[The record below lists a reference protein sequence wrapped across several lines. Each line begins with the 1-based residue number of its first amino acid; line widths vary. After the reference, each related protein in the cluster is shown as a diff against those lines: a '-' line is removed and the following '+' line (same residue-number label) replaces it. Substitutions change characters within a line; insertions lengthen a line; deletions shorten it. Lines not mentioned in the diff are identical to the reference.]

1 MGSVAVGSRRTFVVR
16 MEVSMRRL
24 VTSVLLLLLLAAQPA
39 LAASGTALGV
49 DPAARLEDKAGTK
62 TLVVGTDVF
71 IGDRVVTDAKGL
83 VQIKFSDRTELVV
96 GPRSA
101 LVIEDYLLREDGSGG
116 KFAINALS
124 GTFRFV
130 TGGAPKDR
138 YLITTPTGTIGVR
151 GTAFDLNVLTD
162 HFSLLLF
169 HGAVIVCNNDKK
181 CITVDDFCDVGM
193 ADLTD
198 AKLLGNTEDFV
209 GAERT
214 SMRGMFPWAVSE
226 SDLLSA
232 FRVDRARE
240 CLNRSPN
247 TGTPDS
253 LVKSDDDP
261 PPPNRN
267 GDIKLGS
274 SN

>member
-1 MGSVAVGSRRTFVVR
+1 
-16 MEVSMRRL
+16 MRSL
-24 VTSVLLLLLLAAQPA
+24 LISIALLLVAAQPA
-39 LAASGTALGV
+39 FAASGTALGV
-49 DPAARLEDKAGTK
+49 DPAARLEDKTGTK

-71 IGDRVVTDAKGL
+71 IGDRVVTDARGL

-96 GPRSA
+96 GPRSS

-130 TGGAPKDR
+130 TGAAPKDR

-151 GTAFDLNVLTD
+151 GTAFDLNVHDD
-162 HFSLLLF
+162 HYSLLLF
-169 HGAVIVCNNDKK
+169 HGAVVMCNKSNK

-198 AKLLGNTEDFV
+198 AKLLGNSEDFV

-232 FRVDRARE
+232 FWVAQARE
-240 CLNRSPN
+240 CLNRAVVPSQPDAGGATIGDTPPPSRGFQTGPSPN
-247 TGTPDS
+247 GP
-253 LVKSDDDP
+253 
-261 PPPNRN
+261 
-267 GDIKLGS
+267 
-274 SN
+274 

>member
-1 MGSVAVGSRRTFVVR
+1 
-16 MEVSMRRL
+16 MRRL
-24 VTSVLLLLLLAAQPA
+24 VTSIALLLLALQPA
-39 LAASGTALGV
+39 FAASGTALGV

-96 GPRSA
+96 GPRSS

-138 YLITTPTGTIGVR
+138 YIIKTPTGTVGVR
-151 GTAFDLNVLTD
+151 GTAFDMNVHQD
-162 HFSLLLF
+162 HSSLLLF
-169 HGAVIVCNNDKK
+169 HGTVIMCTLANQ
-181 CITVDDFCDVGM
+181 CIDVSDVCDVGM
-193 ADLTD
+193 FDLSQ
-198 AKLLGNTEDFV
+198 AKLLGNTHDFT
-209 GAERT
+209 GQERNT
-214 SMRGMFPWAVSE
+214 MRGMFPWAISE

-232 FRVDRARE
+232 FWVAQARE
-240 CLNRSPN
+240 CFLRST
-247 TGTPDS
+247 TGAPDS
-253 LVKSDDDP
+253 LVKSDDEEP
-261 PPPNRN
+261 LRNRKI
-267 GDIKLGS
+267 D
-274 SN
+274 

>member
-1 MGSVAVGSRRTFVVR
+1 
-16 MEVSMRRL
+16 MRRL
-24 VTSVLLLLLLAAQPA
+24 LTSIALLLLAAQPA
-39 LAASGTALGV
+39 FAASGTALGV
-49 DPAARLEDKAGTK
+49 DPAARLEDKSGTK

-83 VQIKFSDRTELVV
+83 VQIRFSDRTKLVV
-96 GPRSA
+96 GPRSS
-101 LVIEDYLLREDGSGG
+101 LVIEDYLLRDDGSGG

-138 YLITTPTGTIGVR
+138 YLITTPTGTVGVR
-151 GTAFDLNVLTD
+151 GTAFDLNVHSD

-169 HGAVIVCNNDKK
+169 HGAVLMCNKAKK
-181 CITVDDFCDVGM
+181 CVTVDDFCDVGM

-226 SDLLSA
+226 SDLMSPFWVA
-232 FRVDRARE
+232 QARE
-240 CLNRSPN
+240 CLNRAVVPN
-247 TGTPDS
+247 DTDAGNANTDSTPQPRGRFQDIQTGPGNS
-253 LVKSDDDP
+253 IP
-261 PPPNRN
+261 
-267 GDIKLGS
+267 
-274 SN
+274 

>member
-1 MGSVAVGSRRTFVVR
+1 
-16 MEVSMRRL
+16 MRRL
-24 VTSVLLLLLLAAQPA
+24 VTSIALLLLLAAQPA
-39 LAASGTALGV
+39 FAASGTALGV
-49 DPAARLEDKAGTK
+49 DPAARLEAKAGTK
-62 TLVVGTDVF
+62 TLVIGTDVF

-96 GPRSA
+96 GPRSS

-151 GTAFDLNVLTD
+151 GTAFDLNVHDD
-162 HFSLLLF
+162 HASLLLF
-169 HGAVIVCNNDKK
+169 HGAVIMCNLDNK

-193 ADLTD
+193 FDFTE
-198 AKLLGNTEDFV
+198 AKLLGNTDDFV
-209 GAERT
+209 GTERT

-226 SDLLSA
+226 SDLMSA
-232 FRVDRARE
+232 FRVAQARE
-240 CLNRSPN
+240 CLNRAVVPN
-247 TGTPDS
+247 QTDAGGANR
-253 LVKSDDDP
+253 DDP
-261 PPPNRN
+261 PQPRDNDRQT
-267 GDIKLGS
+267 DL
-274 SN
+274 SNNP

>member
-1 MGSVAVGSRRTFVVR
+1 
-16 MEVSMRRL
+16 MRRL
-24 VTSVLLLLLLAAQPA
+24 VTSSVLLPLLAAQPA
-39 LAASGTALGV
+39 FAASGTALGV

-83 VQIKFSDRTELVV
+83 VQIRFSDRTKLVV
-96 GPRSA
+96 GPRSS

-138 YLITTPTGTIGVR
+138 YEITTPTGTVGVR
-151 GTAFDLNVLTD
+151 GTAFDLNVHDD

-169 HGAVIVCNNDKK
+169 HGAVVICNKADK

-226 SDLLSA
+226 SDLMGA
-232 FRVDRARE
+232 FWVAQARE
-240 CLNRSPN
+240 CLNRAVN
-247 TGTPDS
+247 TSTPDS
-253 LVKSDDDP
+253 LVKPDDDP
-261 PPPNRN
+261 AKQRR
-267 GDIKLGS
+267 GDIQFGP

>member
-1 MGSVAVGSRRTFVVR
+1 ML
-16 MEVSMRRL
+16 RL
-24 VTSVLLLLLLAAQPA
+24 LSSIALLLLVAQPV
-39 LAASGTALGV
+39 LAASGTAVGV

-83 VQIKFSDRTELVV
+83 VQLRFSDKTKLVV

-138 YLITTPTGTIGVR
+138 YQITTPTGTIGVR
-151 GTAFDLNVLTD
+151 GTAFDLNVHED
-162 HFSLLLF
+162 HYSLLLF
-169 HGAVIVCNNDKK
+169 HGAVVICNKANK

-193 ADLTD
+193 ADLSD

-226 SDLLSA
+226 SDLMSPFWVA
-232 FRVDRARE
+232 QARE

-247 TGTPDS
+247 TSTPDS
-253 LVKSDDDP
+253 LVKSEDEP
-261 PPPNRN
+261 PPRD
-267 GDIKLGS
+267 GDIINIGP
-274 SN
+274 NTHIP

>member
-1 MGSVAVGSRRTFVVR
+1 MGGVAGGPRR
-16 MEVSMRRL
+16 
-24 VTSVLLLLLLAAQPA
+24 TSVLEVPMLRLLTSFILLLLVAQPA
-39 LAASGTALGV
+39 LAASGKAMGV
-49 DPAARLEDKAGTK
+49 DPAARLEDKSGTK

-83 VQIKFSDRTELVV
+83 VQILFSDKTKLVV

-101 LVIEDYLLREDGSGG
+101 LVLEDYLLREDGSGG

-138 YLITTPTGTIGVR
+138 YLITTPTGTVGVR
-151 GTAFDLNVLTD
+151 GTAFDLNVHED
-162 HFSLLLF
+162 HYSLLLF
-169 HGAVIVCNNDKK
+169 HGAVVMCNKANK

-193 ADLTD
+193 ADLAD
-198 AKLLGNTEDFV
+198 ARLLGNTEDFV

-226 SDLLSA
+226 SDLLSP
-232 FRVDRARE
+232 FWVTQARE
-240 CLNRSPN
+240 CLNRAVVPN
-247 TGTPDS
+247 TTDAGGGNPDNE
-253 LVKSDDDP
+253 
-261 PPPNRN
+261 PPPNRSPGLN
-267 GDIKLGS
+267 IGTHG
-274 SN
+274 

>member
-1 MGSVAVGSRRTFVVR
+1 ML
-16 MEVSMRRL
+16 RL
-24 VTSVLLLLLLAAQPA
+24 LSSIALLLLAAQPT
-39 LAASGTALGV
+39 LAASGTAVGV

-83 VQIKFSDRTELVV
+83 VQIRFSDRTKLVV

-138 YLITTPTGTIGVR
+138 YEINTPTGTIGVR
-151 GTAFDLNVLTD
+151 GTAFDLNVKED
-162 HFSLLLF
+162 HYSLLLF
-169 HGAVIVCNNDKK
+169 HGAVVICNKAGK

-193 ADLTD
+193 ADLSD
-198 AKLLGNTEDFV
+198 AKLLGNAEDFV

-226 SDLLSA
+226 SDLMGPFWVA
-232 FRVDRARE
+232 QARE

-247 TGTPDS
+247 TGIPDS
-253 LVKSDDDP
+253 LVRSEDEPPRNRGDFQTGPNDP
-261 PPPNRN
+261 
-267 GDIKLGS
+267 
-274 SN
+274 

>member
-1 MGSVAVGSRRTFVVR
+1 
-16 MEVSMRRL
+16 MRRL
-24 VTSVLLLLLLAAQPA
+24 VSSIALFLLLAAQPA

-49 DPAARLEDKAGTK
+49 DPAARLEAKAGNK

-138 YLITTPTGTIGVR
+138 YVITTPTGTIGVR
-151 GTAFDLNVLTD
+151 GTAFDLNVHDD
-162 HFSLLLF
+162 HYSLLLF
-169 HGAVIVCNNDKK
+169 HGAVVACNNASK
-181 CITVDDFCDVGM
+181 CVTVDDFCDVGM

-198 AKLLGNTEDFV
+198 AKLLGNTGDFV

-247 TGTPDS
+247 AGGPPDS
-253 LVKSDDDP
+253 LVKSEDGP
-261 PPPNRN
+261 PPLQSRTQGKP
-267 GDIKLGS
+267 G
-274 SN
+274 

>member
-1 MGSVAVGSRRTFVVR
+1 ML
-16 MEVSMRRL
+16 RL
-24 VTSVLLLLLLAAQPA
+24 LTSIALLLLAATQPA

-49 DPAARLEDKAGTK
+49 DPAARLEGKEGSK

-83 VQIKFSDRTELVV
+83 VQIRFSDRTKLVV
-96 GPRSA
+96 GPRSS

-138 YLITTPTGTIGVR
+138 YLITTPTGTVGVR
-151 GTAFDLNVLTD
+151 GTAFDLNVHTD
-162 HFSLLLF
+162 HYSLLLF
-169 HGAVIVCNNDKK
+169 HGLVEVCNNAGK
-181 CITVDDFCDVGM
+181 CVTVDDVCDVGM
-193 ADLTD
+193 ADLSD
-198 AKLLGNTEDFV
+198 ARLLGNTEDFV

-226 SDLLSA
+226 SDLMSA
-232 FRVDRARE
+232 FWVARARE
-240 CLNRSPN
+240 CLNRAVVPN
-247 TGTPDS
+247 QTDAGAGNTDS
-253 LVKSDDDP
+253 DP
-261 PPPNRN
+261 PTRGGGVINFGP
-267 GDIKLGS
+267 

>member
-1 MGSVAVGSRRTFVVR
+1 ML
-16 MEVSMRRL
+16 RL
-24 VTSVLLLLLLAAQPA
+24 LSSIALLLLVAQPT
-39 LAASGTALGV
+39 LAASGTAVGV

-83 VQIKFSDRTELVV
+83 VQIRFSDRTKLVV

-138 YLITTPTGTIGVR
+138 YEINTPTGTIGVR
-151 GTAFDLNVLTD
+151 GTAFDLNVKED
-162 HFSLLLF
+162 HYSLLLF
-169 HGAVIVCNNDKK
+169 HGAVVICNKANK

-193 ADLTD
+193 ADLSD

-209 GAERT
+209 GTERT

-226 SDLLSA
+226 SDLMSPFWVA
-232 FRVDRARE
+232 QARE
-240 CLNRSPN
+240 CLNRAPN

-253 LVKSDDDP
+253 LVRSEDEP
-261 PPPNRN
+261 PPPNR
-267 GDIKLGS
+267 DIINIGP
-274 SN
+274 NTHIP